1 MRANDHYE
9 KPQRFKKHK
18 VYNKRQNSRS
28 QVLWCLCNSIIYGE
42 ILLLMKETFNNTS
55 EYNPFRYPD
64 KSYGKYSW
72 STWFIRKMKNS
83 RKNKTFQI
91 ILCLINDKEKSE
103 LTPTVN
109 AWELRDTFTGAVE
122 GSKLSII
129 LPCKPNLVYQ
139 NRSFSVS
146 WIAYSRYC

>member
-1 MRANDHYE
+1 
-9 KPQRFKKHK
+9 
-18 VYNKRQNSRS
+18 
-28 QVLWCLCNSIIYGE
+28 
-42 ILLLMKETFNNTS
+42 MKEIFNNTS

-64 KSYGKYSW
+64 KSSGKYSW

-139 NRSFSVS
+139 NRSFSLS